1 MYWIIKS
8 ENGDISY
15 TTEAD
20 FRAAVNDPK
29 NRFVSATLPD
39 GTVLDEAAAK
49 ARFGGIGVGGIGDM
63 KV

>member
-29 NRFVSATLPD
+29 QRFVSVTLPD

-49 ARFGGIGVGGIGDM
+49 ARFGGIGVGGAGEIEI
-63 KV
+63 

>member
-29 NRFVSATLPD
+29 QQFVSVTLPD
-39 GTVLDEAAAK
+39 GTVLDEASAK
-49 ARFGGIGVGGIGDM
+49 ARFGGIGVGGAGEIEI
-63 KV
+63 